1 MSIATHWIMRFVAAL
16 LLIISA
22 ASSVYAKARV
32 DVELVLLA
40 DASNSIDNAEIK
52 FQRQGYAT
60 AITHPDVIGAIQ
72 KGDLGRIAVT
82 FIEWA
87 DANHQ
92 ETVVPWMVIKDKQ
105 SAEAFARA
113 LFAMERRAY
122 GSNAI
127 GAALAAAHRQISQN
141 KFEGLR
147 KVIDFSGDSANNWN
161 GIPIAEARNRALQA
175 GIIINGLAI
184 LCRLENCGGR
194 PINYNLEQAFAK
206 QIIGGPGSFV
216 VTVDSPERFT
226 QAVRSKLIL
235 ELASLPLGLSSRK
248 VIRR

>member
-1 MSIATHWIMRFVAAL
+1 MSIATHWMMRFVAAL
-16 LLIISA
+16 LLFISA
-22 ASSVYAKARV
+22 ASSVYAKERV

-60 AITHPDVIGAIQ
+60 AMTHPDVIGAIQ

-113 LFAMERRAY
+113 LFATERRAY
-122 GSNAI
+122 GSIAI

-141 KFEGLR
+141 TYEGFR

-161 GIPIAEARNRALQA
+161 GISIAEARSRVLQA

-194 PINYNLEQAFAK
+194 PIDYNLEQAFAR

-216 VTVDSPERFT
+216 VTVDSPQRFT

-235 ELASLPLGLSSRK
+235 ELASLPLGQSPRMI
-248 VIRR
+248 IRR